1 MIKPLPLN
9 FHTATVFR

>member
-9 FHTATVFR
+9 SF